1 MSTNSIVEFPVSAAI
16 EHKQL
21 PLASAAIHYFVAG
34 RGNPE
39 AILFLHP
46 AFADHRCFYRQIDA
60 FAASYC
66 VITLDMAGHG
76 LSQAGKSGV
85 KLDATSEHVRQILLA
100 EGFDR
105 AHLVGVSLGGLMAQ
119 YCAVQHPAM
128 AQSLAALGAYDIN
141 RANPEIANAQ
151 RSEMVKWMFKALVSM
166 DAFRSY
172 LAKGTVIHVEEQARF
187 RAMAAAFTRRSFLTM
202 GGMQD
207 VIQERGP
214 VLRGIPLLILVGDH
228 DLPLAQRAAQKW
240 HADEPGSR
248 LVVISN
254 AGHCANMDNSAE
266 FNHVLM
272 RFIQGAAP
280 CP

>member
-1 MSTNSIVEFPVSAAI
+1 LKTSALEDFPVRAAV

-21 PLASAAIHYFVAG
+21 PLPSAAIHYFVAG
-34 RGNPE
+34 HGNPE

-100 EGFDR
+100 EGYDR

-128 AQSLAALGAYDIN
+128 AQSLAALGGDQAKMMSDIHADAQY
-141 RANPEIANAQ
+141 RAH
-151 RSEMVKWMFKALVSM
+151 LVGVM
-166 DAFRSY
+166 
-172 LAKGTVIHVEEQARF
+172 AR
-187 RAMAAAFTRRSFLTM
+187 RAAAGA
-202 GGMQD
+202 GG
-207 VIQERGP
+207 
-214 VLRGIPLLILVGDH
+214 
-228 DLPLAQRAAQKW
+228 
-240 HADEPGSR
+240 
-248 LVVISN
+248 
-254 AGHCANMDNSAE
+254 
-266 FNHVLM
+266 
-272 RFIQGAAP
+272 
-280 CP
+280 